1 MKASVPAAAAPRL
14 PSISLYPQALTRNWV
29 RFCVFIFGFVLA
41 FPAQTPEMTS
51 QDAPVLFRSTSNL
64 IPVPVVVHDSR
75 GQSVGNFA
83 VDDFQLFDNGK
94 EQSISRF
101 TIEKLAEEETAH
113 PSVPAP
119 AANAPSPAPPSA
131 ASVDDT
137 PDRFIAYLFDDLHLT
152 LQDLVSTRNA
162 ALRQIDSTQTPKVRV
177 AIYTTSGRQNQEF
190 TAESDKIH
198 AAVNAISAGYSASA
212 KSAEQSSCPAVNY
225 YMGDLI
231 YNKDDVNALRLAT
244 VDALHCLNLPMDPA
258 KASDPSLNESIRQC
272 EGPHASSDF
281 CKAVD
286 AARTSA
292 RVAVEFGDRDTESA
306 ISATRA
312 VITRMSSMPGKRN
325 IVLISPGFLVLD
337 NRHQEQM
344 DLIERAIKASVVIGG
359 LDARGLYTMTPGGG
373 AGERVENAATLHEK
387 TPFQT
392 AESLTLTDV
401 IADLAQG
408 TGGAFYHGTN
418 NFDEGMA
425 RVAAAPQYIYVLGFS
440 PQDLKLDG
448 KFHTLKV
455 ALKNKKG
462 YELQV
467 RKGYYAASSAAS
479 PEAKAKQQIE
489 DAFFSRDEIHNV
501 PAVLQTQY
509 FKGDNGD
516 VTLSAVTKID
526 AKKLA
531 FKKVNDRNTNDVTVV
546 TGIFDGDGNY
556 ISGQQKILQMRFLD
570 RTLQTRLN
578 SGISIEHT
586 FAVHPGRYTVRMVIR
601 DSEGQSLSAQS
612 SVVDIP

>member
-1 MKASVPAAAAPRL
+1 
-14 PSISLYPQALTRNWV
+14 
-29 RFCVFIFGFVLA
+29 
-41 FPAQTPEMTS
+41 MTS

-64 IPVPVVVHDSR
+64 IPVPVVVRDSS
-75 GQSVGNFA
+75 GQSIGNLP
-83 VDDFQLFDNGK
+83 VEDFQLYDNGK
-94 EQSISRF
+94 PQSISRF
-101 TIEKLAEEETAH
+101 NIEKLGEEETAR

-119 AANAPSPAPPSA
+119 AANAPAPPPPASPAMDAPP
-131 ASVDDT
+131 DH
-137 PDRFIAYLFDDLHLT
+137 FIAYLFDDLHLT
-152 LQDLVSTRNA
+152 LQDLVNTRDA
-162 ALRQIDSTQTPKVRV
+162 ALRQIDSSHAPKLRV

-190 TAESDKIH
+190 TADRDKIH
-198 AAVNAISAGYSASA
+198 STVTAISAGYSSAA
-212 KSAEQSSCPAVNY
+212 KSAEQTSCPAVNY

-244 VDALHCLNLPMDPA
+244 IDALSCLNLPVDPA
-258 KASDPSLNESIRQC
+258 KASDPSLNESVRQC

-312 VITRMSSMPGKRN
+312 VISRMTAMPGKRN
-325 IVLISPGFLVLD
+325 IVLISPGFLVMD
-337 NRHQEQM
+337 NRHNEQM
-344 DLIERAIKASVVIGG
+344 ALVESAIKAGVIIGG
-359 LDARGLYTMTPGGG
+359 LDARGLYASTPGGG
-373 AGERVENAATLHEK
+373 AGDRVANPTTLQQK
-387 TPFQT
+387 APYQT
-392 AESLTLTDV
+392 AESLKVTDV
-401 IADLAQG
+401 IADLAEG
-408 TGGAFYHGTN
+408 TGGSFYHGTN

-455 ALKNKKG
+455 TLKNKKG

-467 RKGYYAASSAAS
+467 RKGYFAASSATS
-479 PEAKAKQQIE
+479 PEAQAKQQLE
-489 DAFFSRDEIHNV
+489 DAFFSRDEIHNL

-526 AKKLA
+526 AKKLT

-546 TGIFDGDGNY
+546 TGIFDSDGNY

-578 SGISIEHT
+578 SGIAVEHT

-601 DSEGQSLSAQS
+601 DAEGQSISAQS

>member
-1 MKASVPAAAAPRL
+1 
-14 PSISLYPQALTRNWV
+14 
-29 RFCVFIFGFVLA
+29 
-41 FPAQTPEMTS
+41 MTS

-64 IPVPVVVHDSR
+64 IPVPVVVRDSS
-75 GQSVGNFA
+75 GHAIGNLA
-83 VDDFQLFDNGK
+83 VDDFQIFDNGK
-94 EQSISRF
+94 PQSISRF
-101 TIEKLAEEETAH
+101 TVEQLGEEETAR
-113 PSVPAP
+113 PSAPAP
-119 AANAPSPAPPSA
+119 AANAPSPAP
-131 ASVDDT
+131 SVDNA
-137 PDRFIAYLFDDLHLT
+137 PDHFTAYLFDDLHLN
-152 LQDLVSTRNA
+152 LQDLAATRNA
-162 ALRQIDSTQTPKVRV
+162 ALRQIDSSQNSKLRV

-190 TAESDKIH
+190 TADRDKIH
-198 AAVNAISAGYSASA
+198 AAIGAISAGYSSAA
-212 KSAEQSSCPAVNY
+212 KSAEQNSCPAVNY

-231 YNKDDVNALRLAT
+231 HNKDDVNALRLAT
-244 VDALHCLNLPMDPA
+244 VDALHCLNLPADPSQ
-258 KASDPSLNESIRQC
+258 ASDASLDASVRQC

-306 ISATRA
+306 MSATRA
-312 VITRMSSMPGKRN
+312 VIARMTSMPGTRN

-337 NRHQEQM
+337 SRHEEQM
-344 DLIERAIKASVVIGG
+344 QLIERAIKASVIIGG

-373 AGERVENAATLHEK
+373 ASERVENTSTLHEK

-392 AESLTLTDV
+392 AESQTVTDV

-440 PQDLKLDG
+440 PRDLKLDG

-455 ALKNKKG
+455 TLKNKKG

-467 RKGYYAASSAAS
+467 RKGYYAASSATS
-479 PEAKAKQQIE
+479 PQAQATQQIE

-526 AKKLA
+526 AKKLT

-546 TGIFDGDGNY
+546 TGIFDSDGNY

-578 SGISIEHT
+578 SGIAVEHT

-601 DSEGQSLSAQS
+601 DAEGQSISAQS